1 VYYKENQRI
10 IELLKQAEKLSE
22 KKLPGDFSKF
32 DVYPYRDLY
41 YKMLSKGEVVGD
53 NLVESVHRE
62 YRSGSYSSLDSYRM
76 YFDTDDMETY
86 AGRGA
91 FGRDKYVDKYCYRSL
106 SEATRELEKDLRSAL
121 GYCADDIQNYAKD
134 VVSALVD
141 VYNKDVK
148 EALSKKIALL

>member
-1 VYYKENQRI
+1 
-10 IELLKQAEKLSE
+10 
-22 KKLPGDFSKF
+22 
-32 DVYPYRDLY
+32 
-41 YKMLSKGEVVGD
+41 
-53 NLVESVHRE
+53 
-62 YRSGSYSSLDSYRM
+62 M

-121 GYCADDIQNYAKD
+121 GYCTDDIQNHAKD
-134 VVSALVD
+134 VASALVD